1 MTYHHQGH
9 HLCFCSSSLLDLH
22 SGDLKQ
28 LRVVYGTF
36 IADRLTEVANQQG
49 GREADNPR
57 PCVDGEGVA
66 GVEEPGN
73 PQQVALQT
81 LLLHQ
86 GASILHPLCNHWCQK
101 ILNKIQNCSKEV
113 SRPHKGTKQ

>member
-66 GVEEPGN
+66 RVEEPGN
-73 PQQVALQT
+73 PQQVTLQT

-86 GASILHPLCNHWCQK
+86 GASILHPLWNHWCQK
-101 ILNKIQNCSKEV
+101 MQQKNQNRKEV
-113 SRPHKGTKQ
+113 SNPQKDAN